1 MNNIEFLVSGLKI
14 VHPVNVLETGAGLVK
29 LYMKVTK
36 RLYNKYKSGHV
47 SFFFCLSGIYLAFS
61 FPRNLLWLSLCQHCN
76 GWLKHNK
83 GLNTTVK
90 G

>member
-36 RLYNKYKSGHV
+36 RLYNKYRSGHV
-47 SFFFCLSGIYLAFS
+47 SFFSVCLAFIWHFLFLETCCGCPCAS
-61 FPRNLLWLSLCQHCN
+61 IVTAGSNTIKVSTPR
-76 GWLKHNK
+76 
-83 GLNTTVK
+83 
-90 G
+90 